1 MKKRKKS
8 KEESTQTLEDPSI
21 RRFRSKLKQCN
32 IEESEVAAWCEIK
45 HNFFY
50 VIFKN
55 GEKTHL

>member
-1 MKKRKKS
+1 MRKRKKEI
-8 KEESTQTLEDPSI
+8 KEGTKVLEDPSI

-32 IEESEVAAWCEIK
+32 IDGSEVAAWCEVK

-50 VIFKN
+50 VIFKS